1 MIIKLKN
8 LINYFLFLIISS
20 FIKNKNA
27 AYAPGTMLIIRLD
40 AIGDYILFRNFIRV
54 VKEDEKYKNYKITL
68 CGNIIWKDLAESLD
82 KKFIDSFL
90 WIDRKKFYGNII
102 YKYSILKEVSRRKFE
117 VVVNP
122 TYTREILYGDEIVWA
137 SNAALRIGNQGVL
150 DKHAKWKRNLFTDNY
165 YTRLLPADNENLFE
179 FYRNKEFFENFLE
192 KKINLARPI
201 IETAKLK
208 TSIKLSGNYAV
219 IFPGAKDGKR
229 IWSYLNFI
237 KVANYLINNWGVK
250 IVIPGAA
257 AEKELTGKIVGG
269 LIDQSKVI
277 DLTGK
282 TNLTELVQII
292 GGARILISNETG
304 PVHIAAAV
312 GTAFLCISNGNHL
325 GRFNPYPADIFVRAF
340 YIYPDEVKQE
350 IERGSAVINELRF
363 DSEIDINKIN
373 ASEVIE
379 KLKII
384 MPKFSNN

>member
-20 FIKNKNA
+20 FIKNKKA
-27 AYAPGTMLIIRLD
+27 AYAPGTMLVIRLD

-82 KKFIDSFL
+82 KEFIDSFL
-90 WIDRKKFYGNII
+90 WIDRKKFYGNLI

-137 SNAALRIGNQGVL
+137 SNAALRVGSQGVL

-165 YTRLLPADNENLFE
+165 YTKLLPAGNENLFE

-219 IFPGAKDGKR
+219 VFPGAKDEKR

-282 TNLTELVQII
+282 TSLTELARII

-304 PVHIAAAV
+304 AVHIAAAV

-325 GRFNPYPADIFVRAF
+325 GRFNPYPADIFERAF
-340 YIYPDEVKQE
+340 YIYPDEVKKE

-363 DSEIDINKIN
+363 DSEIDINKIS
-373 ASEVIE
+373 AGEVIE
-379 KLKII
+379 ELEII
-384 MPKFSNN
+384 MSKFSNN